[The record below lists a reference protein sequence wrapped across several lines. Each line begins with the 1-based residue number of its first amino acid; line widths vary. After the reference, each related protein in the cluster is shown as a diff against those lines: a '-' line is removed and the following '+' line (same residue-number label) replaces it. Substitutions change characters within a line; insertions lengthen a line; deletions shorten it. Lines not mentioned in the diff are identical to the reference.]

1 MGRPAIILTSKF
13 SVPSSRKAFGR
24 YVGYIARKEALEE
37 KDELSRVK
45 KQARKLN
52 QENNFTRV
60 KSEEHSEREAAAE
73 KLMEKKNFFD
83 LNDKEFD
90 KYLGYMVKIRLF

>member
-1 MGRPAIILTSKF
+1 M
-13 SVPSSRKAFGR
+13 PSSRKAFGR

-37 KDELSRVK
+37 KEFLTAEEKDELSRVK
-45 KQARKLN
+45 KQAKKLK
-52 QENNFTRV
+52 QENNFTKV

-90 KYLGYMVKIRLF
+90 K